1 MKLSTVKPSIYGATA
16 TFTAERFTYYMEL
29 INESYFFL
37 CPHYLFQEKDV
48 HHIHLGQIGFALQSQ
63 EVVDLFLG

>member
-1 MKLSTVKPSIYGATA
+1 MV
-16 TFTAERFTYYMEL
+16 L

-37 CPHYLFQEKDV
+37 CPHYLFQEEDV
-48 HHIHLGQIGFALQSQ
+48 DHINLGQIGFALQSQ